1 MTIKMKHIKTHF
13 FKNDLFTTPKLDLSA
28 MTPRLGRRK
37 FATKSPKQKDE
48 KVFTVNDSFAQDETL
63 EPDKDK
69 PYVEKKIMDSKKD
82 DLHMSTNSSVSQV
95 PEMDVDKRTNDAMR
109 KLWG

>member
-48 KVFTVNDSFAQDETL
+48 KVTL
-63 EPDKDK
+63 
-69 PYVEKKIMDSKKD
+69 
-82 DLHMSTNSSVSQV
+82 L
-95 PEMDVDKRTNDAMR
+95 DVD
-109 KLWG
+109 